1 MLGGKGELIL
11 EGNKIALE
19 AGKAI
24 CIRKNQR
31 HAIKAFSDFEYIEMH
46 VGRSVGN
53 EDINRITF
61 RWDGIELVNI
71 L

>member
-1 MLGGKGELIL
+1 MIL
-11 EGNKIALE
+11 EGNKMLLE
-19 AGKAI
+19 PGKAI

-31 HAIKAFSDFEYIEMH
+31 HAIKAYSDFEYIDMH
-46 VGRSVGN
+46 VGKSSGN

-61 RWDGIELVNI
+61 RWDEIELANI

>member
-1 MLGGKGELIL
+1 MIL
-11 EGNKIALE
+11 EGNKILLGP
-19 AGKAI
+19 GKAI

-31 HAIKAFSDFEYIEMH
+31 HAIKAFRDFEYIEMH
-46 VGRSVGN
+46 VGTKVGN

-61 RWDGIELVNI
+61 QWDEIELATI